1 MEKKVKIT
9 ADSPADLTPE
19 LAKRYDVGI
28 VPLHVIL
35 GEESFEDGVNI
46 TPDDIY
52 RFYDEHKQLPKT
64 SAVTIGEYESFFKQ
78 YTDEGYEVVH
88 FSLSSAI
95 SSTHANAVITAKKLE
110 GVYVLDSKSLS
121 VGIAM
126 LVIKA
131 AEMRDEGLSAKEIF
145 EKCAA
150 MRDKVKCDFILD
162 NLEFLHKGG
171 RCSALAAFGA
181 NVLGI
186 KPSIIMQDGVLS
198 VGKKYRGKTENCY
211 MQYFNDKLAAFEGR
225 IDTDRIFVNHTAGV
239 SPRFLESVKKELK
252 KRLKPKEI
260 IGCVAGCTITAHCG
274 KRTFSVIF
282 MEK

>member
-95 SSTHANAVITAKKLE
+95 SSTHANAVITAKELE

-239 SPRFLESVKKELK
+239 SPRFLERVKKELK

-260 IGCVAGCTITAHCG
+260 IECVAGCTITAHCG